1 MTAEQSQNEGASL
14 KRKKMALGRGI
25 EALIPDIDSD
35 RSDSSGEYFTCDV
48 RLIRPNP
55 FQPRIRFPQEEL
67 DELSRSILEQG
78 ILQPL
83 IVRKA
88 ETGYEL
94 IAGERRLRAA
104 KMAGISEVPVVVK
117 NVSDGK
123 LLEISIIE
131 NIQRQDLNALEEAEA
146 YNRLMDEFHLTQED
160 VAVRVGKSRPAIAN
174 FLRLRQ
180 LPEQIKASI
189 LDGTLT
195 MGHARALLGA
205 DTQAQQYAAWKAVL
219 AKNLSVRETEALVK
233 RLKNQKP
240 EDLNPSPPQ
249 SFDVYLS
256 SIADDLSQDFR
267 TRVKIKRKGRKG
279 RVEIEFYNDGDLD
292 RLIGLLKRT

>member
-1 MTAEQSQNEGASL
+1 MTAEQSQNEGRSL

-25 EALIPDIDSD
+25 EALIPDIDSA
-35 RSDSSGEYFTCDV
+35 RSDSSGEYFPCDV

-205 DTQAQQYAAWKAVL
+205 DTQAQQYAAWKVVL

-240 EDLNPSPPQ
+240 DGQNPPPQ

-256 SIADDLSQDFR
+256 SLADDLSQDFG

>member
-1 MTAEQSQNEGASL
+1 MTAEQSQNEGKSL

-25 EALIPDIDSD
+25 EALIPDIDSA

-180 LPEQIKASI
+180 LPEQIKTSV

-233 RLKNQKP
+233 RLNNQKP
-240 EDLNPSPPQ
+240 EDQNPPSPQ

-256 SIADDLSQDFR
+256 SLADDLSQDFG

>member
-1 MTAEQSQNEGASL
+1 MTTEQSQNEGGTVR
-14 KRKKMALGRGI
+14 RKKMALGRGI
-25 EALIPDIDSD
+25 EALIPDIDPAPSD
-35 RSDSSGEYFTCDV
+35 ASGEYFTCDV

-55 FQPRIRFPQEEL
+55 FQPRIRFSQEEL

-83 IVRKA
+83 MVRKA

-104 KMAGISEVPVVVK
+104 RIAGLNEVPVVVK
-117 NVSDGK
+117 NVSDGQ

-131 NIQRQDLNALEEAEA
+131 NIQREDLNALEEAEA
-146 YNRLMDEFHLTQED
+146 YNRLMDEFHLTQEE
-160 VAVRVGKSRPAIAN
+160 VAVRVGKSRPAVAN

-180 LPEQIKASI
+180 LPEPIKASI

-195 MGHARALLGA
+195 MGHARAILGA
-205 DTQAQQYAAWKAVL
+205 DTPSQQNAAWKAVI
-219 AKNLSVRETEALVK
+219 AKGLSVRETEALVK
-233 RLKNQKP
+233 RLRNQKP
-240 EDLNPSPPQ
+240 EDRDSPPR
-249 SFDVYLS
+249 SFDVYLNS
-256 SIADDLSQDFR
+256 LANDLSQDFG

-279 RVEIEFYNDGDLD
+279 RVEIEFYNNDDLD

>member
-1 MTAEQSQNEGASL
+1 MTTEQLPNAGGSF

-25 EALIPDIDSD
+25 EALIPDIDPAQSSD
-35 RSDSSGEYFTCDV
+35 ASGEYFTCDV

-55 FQPRIRFPQEEL
+55 FQPRIRFSQEEL
-67 DELSRSILEQG
+67 EELSRSILEQG
-78 ILQPL
+78 ILSPL
-83 IVRKA
+83 MVRKA

-104 KMAGISEVPVVVK
+104 RMAGMNEVPVVVK
-117 NVSDGK
+117 NVSDGQ

-131 NIQRQDLNALEEAEA
+131 NIQREDLNALEEAEA
-146 YNRLMDEFHLTQED
+146 YNRLMDEFHLTQEE
-160 VAVRVGKSRPAIAN
+160 VAIRVGKSRPAIAN

-180 LPEQIKASI
+180 LPDPIKAS
-189 LDGTLT
+189 LMDGSLS
-195 MGHARALLGA
+195 MGHARAILGA
-205 DTQAQQYAAWKAVL
+205 DTPAQQHVAWKAVI
-219 AKNLSVRETEALVK
+219 AKGLSVRETETLVK

-240 EDLNPSPPQ
+240 EDRSPSPK

-256 SIADDLSQDFR
+256 GLANDLSQDFG

-279 RVEIEFYNDGDLD
+279 RVEIEFYSDDDLD

>member
-1 MTAEQSQNEGASL
+1 MTAEQSQNEGRSL

-25 EALIPDIDSD
+25 EALIPDIDSA

-160 VAVRVGKSRPAIAN
+160 VAIRVGKSRSAIAN

-189 LDGTLT
+189 LDGILT

-240 EDLNPSPPQ
+240 DGQNPPPQ
-249 SFDVYLS
+249 PFDVYLS
-256 SIADDLSQDFR
+256 SLADDLSQDFG

>member
-1 MTAEQSQNEGASL
+1 MTAEQSQNEGRSL

-25 EALIPDIDSD
+25 EALIPDIDSV

-160 VAVRVGKSRPAIAN
+160 VAIRVGKSRSAIAN

-189 LDGTLT
+189 LDGILT

-219 AKNLSVRETEALVK
+219 AKDISVRETEALVK

-240 EDLNPSPPQ
+240 EDQNPPPK

-256 SIADDLSQDFR
+256 SLADDLSQDFG

>member
-1 MTAEQSQNEGASL
+1 MTAKQSQNEGASL

-25 EALIPDIDSD
+25 EALIPDIDSA

-55 FQPRIRFPQEEL
+55 FQPRIRFPREEL

-180 LPEQIKASI
+180 LPEQIKSSI

-240 EDLNPSPPQ
+240 EDLNPPPQ

-256 SIADDLSQDFR
+256 SLADDLSQDFG

-279 RVEIEFYNDGDLD
+279 RVEIEFYNDSDLD

>member
-1 MTAEQSQNEGASL
+1 MTTEQSPNEIGPL

-25 EALIPDIDSD
+25 EALIPDIEPDEGNST
-35 RSDSSGEYFTCDV
+35 GEYFTCDV

-55 FQPRIRFPQEEL
+55 FQPRIRFAPEEL

-83 IVRKA
+83 MVRKA

-104 KMAGISEVPVVVK
+104 RMAGLDMVPVVVK
-117 NVSDGK
+117 NVSDGQ

-131 NIQRQDLNALEEAEA
+131 NIQREDLNALEEAEA
-146 YNRLMDEFHLTQED
+146 YHRLVEEFHLTQDE
-160 VAVRVGKSRPAIAN
+160 VAARVGKSRSSVAN
-174 FLRLRQ
+174 FIRLRQ
-180 LPEQIKASI
+180 LPEPIKASI
-189 LDGTLT
+189 LDGILT

-205 DTQAQQYAAWKAVL
+205 DTAAQQNAAWKAVI
-219 AKNLSVRETEALVK
+219 AKGLSVRETESLVK

-240 EDLNPSPPQ
+240 ETTPPHPQ
-249 SFDVYLS
+249 SLDVYLNS
-256 SIADDLSQDFR
+256 LADNLSQDFG
-267 TRVKIKRKGRKG
+267 TRVHIKRKGQKG
-279 RVEIEFYNDGDLD
+279 KVEIEFYSNDDLD
-292 RLIGLLKRT
+292 RLIGLLKRA

>member
-1 MTAEQSQNEGASL
+1 MTIESSQNESGPL

-25 EALIPDIDSD
+25 EALIPDIDPAQ
-35 RSDSSGEYFTCDV
+35 SDSSGEYFTCDV

-55 FQPRIRFPQEEL
+55 FQPRIRFSQEEL

-83 IVRKA
+83 MVRKA

-104 KMAGISEVPVVVK
+104 RIAGMNAVPVVVK
-117 NVSDGK
+117 NVSDGQ

-146 YNRLMDEFHLTQED
+146 YNRLMDEFHLTQEE

-180 LPEQIKASI
+180 LPEPIKASI
-189 LDGTLT
+189 MDGVLT

-205 DTQAQQYAAWKAVL
+205 DTPAQQNAAWKAVI
-219 AKNLSVRETEALVK
+219 AKGLSVRETEILVK
-233 RLKNQKP
+233 HLKNQKP
-240 EDLNPSPPQ
+240 EDRNPAPK

-256 SIADDLSQDFR
+256 SLANDLSQDFG

-279 RVEIEFYNDGDLD
+279 RVEIEFYNDDDLD

>member
-1 MTAEQSQNEGASL
+1 MTAKQSQNEGASL

-25 EALIPDIDSD
+25 EALIPDIDSA

-55 FQPRIRFPQEEL
+55 FQPRIRFPREEL

-104 KMAGISEVPVVVK
+104 RIAGMNEVPVVVK

-180 LPEQIKASI
+180 LPEQIKSSI

-240 EDLNPSPPQ
+240 EDLNPPPQ

-256 SIADDLSQDFR
+256 SLADDLSQDFG

-279 RVEIEFYNDGDLD
+279 RVEIEFYNDSDLD

>member
-1 MTAEQSQNEGASL
+1 
-14 KRKKMALGRGI
+14 MALGRGI
-25 EALIPDIDSD
+25 EALIPDIDPA
-35 RSDSSGEYFTCDV
+35 RSDASGEYFTCDV

-55 FQPRIRFPQEEL
+55 FQPRMHFSREEL

-83 IVRKA
+83 MVRKA

-104 KMAGISEVPVVVK
+104 RIAGLNAVPVVVK
-117 NVSDGK
+117 NVSDGQ

-146 YNRLMDEFHLTQED
+146 YHRLMDEFHLTQEE
-160 VAVRVGKSRPAIAN
+160 VALRVGKSRPAIAN
-174 FLRLRQ
+174 FLRLRL
-180 LPEQIKASI
+180 LPEPIKACI
-189 LDGTLT
+189 LDGTLS

-205 DTQAQQYAAWKAVL
+205 DTPAQQNAAWKAVITRG
-219 AKNLSVRETEALVK
+219 LSVRDTESLIK

-240 EDLNPSPPQ
+240 DDRNPPPK

-256 SIADDLSQDFR
+256 SLANDLSQDFG
-267 TRVKIKRKGRKG
+267 TRVKIRRKGRKG
-279 RVEIEFYNDGDLD
+279 RVEIEFYNDDDLD

>member
-1 MTAEQSQNEGASL
+1 MTTEPFQNEGGPI

-25 EALIPDIDSD
+25 EALIPDIDPAQ
-35 RSDSSGEYFTCDV
+35 SDSSGEYFTCDV

-55 FQPRIRFPQEEL
+55 FQPRIRFSQEEL

-83 IVRKA
+83 MVRKA

-104 KMAGISEVPVVVK
+104 RMAGMNEVPVVVK
-117 NVSDGK
+117 NVSDGQ

-146 YNRLMDEFHLTQED
+146 YNRLMEEFHLTQEE

-174 FLRLRQ
+174 LLRLRQ
-180 LPEQIKASI
+180 LPEPIKASL

-195 MGHARALLGA
+195 MGHARAILGA
-205 DTQAQQYAAWKAVL
+205 DTPAQQNAAWKAVI
-219 AKNLSVRETEALVK
+219 AKGLSVRETEALVK

-240 EDLNPSPPQ
+240 EDRNPPPK

-256 SIADDLSQDFR
+256 SLANDLSQDFG

-279 RVEIEFYNDGDLD
+279 RVEIEFYNDVDLD

>member
-1 MTAEQSQNEGASL
+1 MTAEQSQNEGGTL

-25 EALIPDIDSD
+25 EALIPDIDSA

-55 FQPRIRFPQEEL
+55 FQPRIRFSQEEL

-83 IVRKA
+83 MVRKA

-104 KMAGISEVPVVVK
+104 RIAGMNEVPVVVK
-117 NVSDGK
+117 NVSDSQ

-131 NIQRQDLNALEEAEA
+131 NIQREDLNALEESEA
-146 YNRLMDEFHLTQED
+146 YNRLMKEFHLTQEE

-174 FLRLRQ
+174 LLRLRQ
-180 LPEQIKASI
+180 LPEPIKTSI
-189 LDGTLT
+189 MDGALT

-205 DTQAQQYAAWKAVL
+205 DTPAQQHAAWKAVI
-219 AKNLSVRETEALVK
+219 AKGLSVRETEALVK

-240 EDLNPSPPQ
+240 EDRNSPLK

-256 SIADDLSQDFR
+256 SLANDLSQDFG

-279 RVEIEFYNDGDLD
+279 RVEIEFYNDDDLD

>member
-1 MTAEQSQNEGASL
+1 MTTESSQNESGPI

-25 EALIPDIDSD
+25 EALIPDIDPAQ
-35 RSDSSGEYFTCDV
+35 SDSSGEYFTCDV

-55 FQPRIRFPQEEL
+55 FQPRIRFSQEEL

-83 IVRKA
+83 MVRKA

-104 KMAGISEVPVVVK
+104 RIAGMNEVPVVVK
-117 NVSDGK
+117 NVSDSQ

-131 NIQRQDLNALEEAEA
+131 NIQREDLNALEESEA
-146 YNRLMDEFHLTQED
+146 YNRLMKEFHLTQEE

-174 FLRLRQ
+174 LLRLRQ
-180 LPEQIKASI
+180 LPEPIKTSI
-189 LDGTLT
+189 MDGALT

-205 DTQAQQYAAWKAVL
+205 DTPAQQHAAWKAVI
-219 AKNLSVRETEALVK
+219 AKGLSVRETEALVK

-240 EDLNPSPPQ
+240 EDRNSPLK

-256 SIADDLSQDFR
+256 SLANDLSQDFG

-279 RVEIEFYNDGDLD
+279 RVEIEFYNDDDLD

>member
-1 MTAEQSQNEGASL
+1 MTTEPFQNEGGPL

-25 EALIPDIDSD
+25 EALIPDIDPAQS
-35 RSDSSGEYFTCDV
+35 SDSSGEYFTCDV

-55 FQPRIRFPQEEL
+55 FQPRIRFSQEEL

-83 IVRKA
+83 MVRKA

-104 KMAGISEVPVVVK
+104 RMAGMNEVPVVVK
-117 NVSDGK
+117 NVSDGQ

-131 NIQRQDLNALEEAEA
+131 NIQREDLNALEEAEA
-146 YNRLMDEFHLTQED
+146 YNRLMDEFHLTQEE

-180 LPEQIKASI
+180 LPEPIKAS
-189 LDGTLT
+189 LMDGSLT
-195 MGHARALLGA
+195 MGHARAILGA
-205 DTQAQQYAAWKAVL
+205 DTPAQQNAAWKAVI
-219 AKNLSVRETEALVK
+219 AKGISVRETEALVK
-233 RLKNQKP
+233 RLKNRKP
-240 EDLNPSPPQ
+240 EDRSPPPK
-249 SFDVYLS
+249 SFDIYLGS
-256 SIADDLSQDFR
+256 LANDLSQDFG
-267 TRVKIKRKGRKG
+267 TRVRIKRKGRKG
-279 RVEIEFYNDGDLD
+279 RVEIEFYSDDDLD

>member
-1 MTAEQSQNEGASL
+1 
-14 KRKKMALGRGI
+14 MALGRGI
-25 EALIPDIDSD
+25 EALIPDIDSV

-240 EDLNPSPPQ
+240 DGQNPPPQ

-256 SIADDLSQDFR
+256 SLADDLSQDFG

>member
-1 MTAEQSQNEGASL
+1 MTIESSQNESGPL

-25 EALIPDIDSD
+25 EALIPDIDPAP
-35 RSDSSGEYFTCDV
+35 SDSSGEYFTCDV

-55 FQPRIRFPQEEL
+55 FQPRIRFSQEEL

-83 IVRKA
+83 MVRKA

-104 KMAGISEVPVVVK
+104 RMAGMNEVPVVVK
-117 NVSDGK
+117 NVSDGQ

-146 YNRLMDEFHLTQED
+146 YNRLMDEFHLTQEE

-174 FLRLRQ
+174 LLRLRQ
-180 LPEQIKASI
+180 LPEPIKASL

-195 MGHARALLGA
+195 MGHARAILGA
-205 DTQAQQYAAWKAVL
+205 DTPAQQNAAWKTVI
-219 AKNLSVRETEALVK
+219 AKGLSVRETETLVK

-240 EDLNPSPPQ
+240 EDRNSPSK

-256 SIADDLSQDFR
+256 SLANDLSQDFG

-279 RVEIEFYNDGDLD
+279 RVEIEFYNDDDLD

>member
-1 MTAEQSQNEGASL
+1 MTTEQFQNEGGPL
-14 KRKKMALGRGI
+14 RRKKMALGRGI
-25 EALIPDIDSD
+25 EALIPDIDPAL
-35 RSDSSGEYFTCDV
+35 SDSSGEYFTCDV

-55 FQPRIRFPQEEL
+55 FQPRMRFSQGELEEL
-67 DELSRSILEQG
+67 SQSILEQG

-83 IVRKA
+83 MVRKA

-104 KMAGISEVPVVVK
+104 RMAGMNQVPVVVK
-117 NVSDGK
+117 NVSDGQ

-146 YNRLMDEFHLTQED
+146 YNRLMDEFHLTQEE

-180 LPEQIKASI
+180 LPEPIKAG
-189 LDGTLT
+189 LMDGTLT

-205 DTQAQQYAAWKAVL
+205 DTPAQQNVAWKAIV
-219 AKNLSVRETEALVK
+219 AKGLSVRETEVLVK

-240 EDLNPSPPQ
+240 EDKDPSPK

-256 SIADDLSQDFR
+256 ALAGDLSQDFG
-267 TRVKIKRKGRKG
+267 TRVQIKRKGRKG
-279 RVEIEFYNDGDLD
+279 RVEIEFYNDDDLD
-292 RLIGLLKRT
+292 RLIGLLKRA

>member
-1 MTAEQSQNEGASL
+1 MTAEQSQNEGRSL

-25 EALIPDIDSD
+25 EALIPDIDSA
-35 RSDSSGEYFTCDV
+35 RSDSSGEYLTCDV

-240 EDLNPSPPQ
+240 DGQNPPPQ

-256 SIADDLSQDFR
+256 SLADDLSQDFG

>member
-1 MTAEQSQNEGASL
+1 
-14 KRKKMALGRGI
+14 MALGRGI
-25 EALIPDIDSD
+25 EALIPDIDSA

-67 DELSRSILEQG
+67 DELSRSILAQG

-104 KMAGISEVPVVVK
+104 KIAGISEVPVVVK

-146 YNRLMDEFHLTQED
+146 YNRLIDEFHLTQED
-160 VAVRVGKSRPAIAN
+160 VAIRVGKSRPAIAN

-219 AKNLSVRETEALVK
+219 ARDISVRETEALVK
-233 RLKNQKP
+233 RLKNKKP
-240 EDLNPSPPQ
+240 EDLNPPPPQ

-256 SIADDLSQDFR
+256 SLADDLSQDFG

>member
-1 MTAEQSQNEGASL
+1 M

-25 EALIPDIDSD
+25 EALIPDIDPAHG
-35 RSDSSGEYFTCDV
+35 DSTGEYFTCDV

-55 FQPRIRFPQEEL
+55 FQPRIRFSQEEL

-83 IVRKA
+83 MVRKA

-104 KMAGISEVPVVVK
+104 RMAGMNEVPVVVK
-117 NVSDGK
+117 NVSDGQ

-146 YNRLMDEFHLTQED
+146 YNRLMDEFHLTQEE

-174 FLRLRQ
+174 LLRLRQ
-180 LPEQIKASI
+180 LPEPIKASL

-195 MGHARALLGA
+195 MGHARAILGA
-205 DTQAQQYAAWKAVL
+205 DTPAQQHAAWKAVI
-219 AKNLSVRETEALVK
+219 AKGLSVRETEALVK

-240 EDLNPSPPQ
+240 EDRNPPPK

-256 SIADDLSQDFR
+256 SLANDLSQDFG

-279 RVEIEFYNDGDLD
+279 KVEIEFYNDVDLD

>member
-1 MTAEQSQNEGASL
+1 MTTEQSPNEIGPL

-25 EALIPDIDSD
+25 EALIPDIEPDD
-35 RSDSSGEYFTCDV
+35 GNSSGEYFTCDV

-55 FQPRIRFPQEEL
+55 FQPRIRFAPEEL

-83 IVRKA
+83 MVRKA

-104 KMAGISEVPVVVK
+104 RMAGLDMVPVVVK
-117 NVSDGK
+117 NVSDGQ

-131 NIQRQDLNALEEAEA
+131 NIQREDLNALEEAEA
-146 YNRLMDEFHLTQED
+146 YHRLVEEFHLTQDE
-160 VAVRVGKSRPAIAN
+160 VAARVGKSRSSVAN
-174 FLRLRQ
+174 FIRLRQ
-180 LPEQIKASI
+180 LPEPIKASI
-189 LDGTLT
+189 LDGILT

-205 DTQAQQYAAWKAVL
+205 DTAAQQNAAWKAVI
-219 AKNLSVRETEALVK
+219 AKGLSVRETESLVK

-240 EDLNPSPPQ
+240 ETTPPPPQ
-249 SFDVYLS
+249 SLDVYLNS
-256 SIADDLSQDFR
+256 LADNLSQDFG
-267 TRVKIKRKGRKG
+267 TRVHIKRKGQKG
-279 RVEIEFYNDGDLD
+279 KVEIEFYSNDDLD
-292 RLIGLLKRT
+292 RLIGLLKRA

>member
-1 MTAEQSQNEGASL
+1 MTTEQSPNEIGPL

-25 EALIPDIDSD
+25 EALIPDIEPDEGNST
-35 RSDSSGEYFTCDV
+35 GEYFTCDV

-55 FQPRIRFPQEEL
+55 FQPRIRFAPEEL

-83 IVRKA
+83 MVRKA

-104 KMAGISEVPVVVK
+104 RMAGLDMVPVVVK
-117 NVSDGK
+117 NVSDGQ

-131 NIQRQDLNALEEAEA
+131 NIQREDLNALEEAEA
-146 YNRLMDEFHLTQED
+146 YHRLVEEFHLTQDE
-160 VAVRVGKSRPAIAN
+160 VAARVGKSRSSVAN
-174 FLRLRQ
+174 FIRLRQ
-180 LPEQIKASI
+180 LPEPIKASI
-189 LDGTLT
+189 LDGILT

-205 DTQAQQYAAWKAVL
+205 DTAAQQNAAWKAVI
-219 AKNLSVRETEALVK
+219 AKGLSVRETESLVK

-240 EDLNPSPPQ
+240 ETTPPPPQ
-249 SFDVYLS
+249 SLDVYLNS
-256 SIADDLSQDFR
+256 LADNLSQDFG
-267 TRVKIKRKGRKG
+267 TRVHIKRKGQKG
-279 RVEIEFYNDGDLD
+279 KVEIEFYSNDDLD
-292 RLIGLLKRT
+292 RLIGLLKRA

>member
-1 MTAEQSQNEGASL
+1 MTTEQFQNEGGTI

-25 EALIPDIDSD
+25 EALIPDIDPA
-35 RSDSSGEYFTCDV
+35 RSDASGEYFTCDV

-55 FQPRIRFPQEEL
+55 FQPRIHFSQEEL
-67 DELSRSILEQG
+67 EELSRSILEQG

-83 IVRKA
+83 MVRKA

-104 KMAGISEVPVVVK
+104 RIAGMNAVPVVVK
-117 NVSDGK
+117 NVSDGQ

-146 YNRLMDEFHLTQED
+146 YHRLMDEFHLTQEE
-160 VAVRVGKSRPAIAN
+160 VAVRVGKSRPAVAN
-174 FLRLRQ
+174 LLRLRQ
-180 LPEQIKASI
+180 LPEPIKASI
-189 LDGTLT
+189 VDGTLT

-205 DTQAQQYAAWKAVL
+205 DTPAQQHAVWN
-219 AKNLSVRETEALVK
+219 AVISKGLSVRETEALVK

-240 EDLNPSPPQ
+240 EDRKPPAK
-249 SFDVYLS
+249 SFDIYLDS
-256 SIADDLSQDFR
+256 LANDLSQDFG

-279 RVEIEFYNDGDLD
+279 SVVIEFYSNDDLD

>member
-1 MTAEQSQNEGASL
+1 MIVKQSQNEGRSL

-25 EALIPDIDSD
+25 EALIPDIDSV

-240 EDLNPSPPQ
+240 DGQNPPPQ

-256 SIADDLSQDFR
+256 SLADDLSQDFG

>member
-1 MTAEQSQNEGASL
+1 MTTEQSQNEGGTL
-14 KRKKMALGRGI
+14 RRKKMALGRGI
-25 EALIPDIDSD
+25 EALIPDIDPAPSD
-35 RSDSSGEYFTCDV
+35 ASGEYFTCDV

-55 FQPRIRFPQEEL
+55 FQPRIRFSQEEL

-83 IVRKA
+83 MVRKA

-104 KMAGISEVPVVVK
+104 RIAGLNEVPVVVK
-117 NVSDGK
+117 NVSDGQ

-131 NIQRQDLNALEEAEA
+131 NIQREDLNALEEAEA
-146 YNRLMDEFHLTQED
+146 YNRLMDEFHLTQEE
-160 VAVRVGKSRPAIAN
+160 VAVRVGKSRPAVAN
-174 FLRLRQ
+174 ILRLRQ
-180 LPEQIKASI
+180 LPEPIKASI

-195 MGHARALLGA
+195 MGHARAILGA
-205 DTQAQQYAAWKAVL
+205 DTPARQNAAWKAVI
-219 AKNLSVRETEALVK
+219 AKGLSVRETEALVK

-240 EDLNPSPPQ
+240 EDRDAPPR
-249 SFDVYLS
+249 SFDVYLNS
-256 SIADDLSQDFR
+256 LANDLSQDFG

-279 RVEIEFYNDGDLD
+279 RVEIEFYNNDDLD

>member
-1 MTAEQSQNEGASL
+1 
-14 KRKKMALGRGI
+14 MALGRGI
-25 EALIPDIDSD
+25 EALIPDIDPAQ
-35 RSDSSGEYFTCDV
+35 SDSSGEYFTCDV

-55 FQPRIRFPQEEL
+55 FQPRIRFSQEEL
-67 DELSRSILEQG
+67 EELSRSILEQG

-83 IVRKA
+83 MVRKA

-104 KMAGISEVPVVVK
+104 RLAGMNEVPVVVK
-117 NVSDGK
+117 NVSDGQ

-146 YNRLMDEFHLTQED
+146 YNRLMDEFHLTQEE

-174 FLRLRQ
+174 LLRLRQ
-180 LPEQIKASI
+180 LPEPIKASL

-195 MGHARALLGA
+195 MGHARAILGA
-205 DTQAQQYAAWKAVL
+205 DTPAQQNAAWKAVI
-219 AKNLSVRETEALVK
+219 AKGLSVRETEALVK
-233 RLKNQKP
+233 RLKNQKA
-240 EDLNPSPPQ
+240 EDRNSPPK

-256 SIADDLSQDFR
+256 SLANDLSQDFG

-279 RVEIEFYNDGDLD
+279 RVEIEFYNDDDLD
-292 RLIGLLKRT
+292 RLIGLLKHT

>member
-1 MTAEQSQNEGASL
+1 
-14 KRKKMALGRGI
+14 MALGRGI
-25 EALIPDIDSD
+25 EALIPDIDSA

-240 EDLNPSPPQ
+240 EDLNPPPQ

-256 SIADDLSQDFR
+256 SLADDLSQDFG

>member
-1 MTAEQSQNEGASL
+1 MTAEQSQNEGRSL

-25 EALIPDIDSD
+25 EALIPDIDSA

-240 EDLNPSPPQ
+240 EDLNPPPQ

-256 SIADDLSQDFR
+256 SLADDLSQDFG

>member
-1 MTAEQSQNEGASL
+1 MIVKQSQNEGRSL

-25 EALIPDIDSD
+25 EALIPDIDSA

-160 VAVRVGKSRPAIAN
+160 VAIRVGKSRSAIAN

-189 LDGTLT
+189 LDGILT

-219 AKNLSVRETEALVK
+219 AKDISVRETEALVK

-240 EDLNPSPPQ
+240 EDQNPPPK

-256 SIADDLSQDFR
+256 SLADDLSQDFG